1 MESNLLV
8 SVIIPV
14 FNVRPYLNEALDS
27 VLNQTYRNL
36 EILIIDDGSTDGVD
50 SIAIFGILSIPIFR
64 IGKDMVFLPFE
75 RRYFLNVIEF
85 SGLVITG

>member
-1 MESNLLV
+1 LAYNINILNIKNNNINKKNNNKNGGNLLMDD
-8 SVIIPV
+8 
-14 FNVRPYLNEALDS
+14 LNSL
-27 VLNQTYRNL
+27 LKT
-36 EILIIDDGSTDGVD
+36 VD

-64 IGKDMVFLPFE
+64 IGKDMGFPPFE